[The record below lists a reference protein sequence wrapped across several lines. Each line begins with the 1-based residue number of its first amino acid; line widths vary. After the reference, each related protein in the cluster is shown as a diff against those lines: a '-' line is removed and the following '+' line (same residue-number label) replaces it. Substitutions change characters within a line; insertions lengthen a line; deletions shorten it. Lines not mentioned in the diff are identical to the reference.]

1 MEKVYRTYCF
11 KCHAKRRII
20 DYKWRVTAN
29 LRRLCEGKCIECKG
43 KVALM
48 SGYAELPENI
58 YTYNNKDGSKDDS
71 EE

>member
-1 MEKVYRTYCF
+1 MKKSYMTYCF
-11 KCHAKRRII
+11 RCHAKRQII
-20 DYKWRVTAN
+20 DYKWRVTTN
-29 LRRLCEGKCIECKG
+29 LRRLCEGKCIECRG

-58 YTYNNKDGSKDDS
+58 YTWNEAKNGNDS